1 MTGNKSGELL
11 GVGLRALALSA
22 ALLLALPA
30 ATAISGCSSTNSYQV
45 EDRSTGGRSR
55 PQSAGKPGKNQY
67 RVQKGDTLYSVA
79 QKIGYRF
86 DYHYLAKK
94 NGIKPP
100 YAIEKGQILNISD
113 DCGGCRVHVVKS
125 GETLYSTAFLYHTTV
140 GKLAALNGFSV
151 QTKLNAGQNII
162 VSEGKSSAW
171 PSAKPG
177 KTGTGSAA
185 GTGKGSSAGS
195 SKPVRTADDTP
206 APVASRSGI
215 SWRWP
220 ASGKVVRGFSV
231 AENGNK
237 GIPGAHD
244 AKVVRFLDWQLA
256 PDAPYARHLDAY
268 RKHLALIRPDHAGD
282 SRSPLSAA
290 EVEKQYPDFFKM
302 LLRHVKQGFY
312 GHPRHGG
319 NAGWASYR
327 MLGIVAPSVTG
338 RNIPGKEN
346 HL

>member
-1 MTGNKSGELL
+1 MTGNKAGGLL
-11 GVGLRALALSA
+11 TGGLRALILGAAFLLSV
-22 ALLLALPA
+22 PA
-30 ATAISGCSSTNSYQV
+30 VTQLSGCSSANSYQG
-45 EDRSTGGRSR
+45 EDRIAGGRGKA
-55 PQSAGKPGKNQY
+55 QTAGRPGKNQY

-185 GTGKGSSAGS
+185 GTGKGSSAGRL
-195 SKPVRTADDTP
+195 KACKD
-206 APVASRSGI
+206 G
-215 SWRWP
+215 
-220 ASGKVVRGFSV
+220 
-231 AENGNK
+231 
-237 GIPGAHD
+237 
-244 AKVVRFLDWQLA
+244 
-256 PDAPYARHLDAY
+256 
-268 RKHLALIRPDHAGD
+268 
-282 SRSPLSAA
+282 
-290 EVEKQYPDFFKM
+290 
-302 LLRHVKQGFY
+302 
-312 GHPRHGG
+312 
-319 NAGWASYR
+319 
-327 MLGIVAPSVTG
+327 
-338 RNIPGKEN
+338 
-346 HL
+346 